1 LEENF
6 DVAQA
11 DIDEG
16 LQAGSGARDILKVEG
31 KLSSSV
37 AARFGFDGLGE
48 NFADGV
54 EYAGIVDRVRFS
66 RGEATPTRGFLWV
79 SYYRFKTVF
88 SIESMELGALLWVG
102 IDRVEDGVEYACIE
116 PI

>member
-66 RGEATPTRGFLWV
+66 RGEATPTRSASDRG
-79 SYYRFKTVF
+79 
-88 SIESMELGALLWVG
+88 SIDDNDF
-102 IDRVEDGVEYACIE
+102 IDRTDVLQFVNVFGKWYPFGEVVL
-116 PI
+116 